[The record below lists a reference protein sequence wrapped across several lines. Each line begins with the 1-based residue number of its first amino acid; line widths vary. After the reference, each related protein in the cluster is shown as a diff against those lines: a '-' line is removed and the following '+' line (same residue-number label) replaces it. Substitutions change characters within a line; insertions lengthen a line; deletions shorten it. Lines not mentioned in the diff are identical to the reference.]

1 MKQPKLICRN
11 RIRDPRF
18 PVSAFPGAVELPNGE
33 VVMLF
38 VGGSGFESSDA
49 ELVQARSR
57 DGGES
62 WGFEGKIL
70 DPIRAGYTMPFTFSA
85 KPTLLP
91 DGEVIAAG
99 YGFLRDR
106 PEMGLSD
113 YAEKFQRF
121 PTVEN
126 ALLRSRDGGRSWSL
140 PEKIRHDR
148 DGLELSGPALACR
161 DGKLRFFASPFL
173 LNAPR
178 QEGLAFESGDG
189 GGSWEAVGTFFA
201 SPEIAPWEVRG
212 AELASGRLLLVFWA
226 YDLKHQKHL
235 NNHIVWSDDGGR
247 TWSRPVDTGLRGQ
260 ASNLLIAE
268 DRVAVLQAR
277 REGDATG
284 LYLTELEDWSEAGVT
299 PGETIRLWDAAGKSN
314 SGSRIE
320 EEFAS
325 LKFGQPSILPLR
337 DGTFLLIF
345 WQCTGSEYHIECRK
359 FRFV

>member
-1 MKQPKLICRN
+1 MKKPEIIRRN
-11 RIRDPRF
+11 RLRAPGTE
-18 PVSAFPGAVELPNGE
+18 VSAFPGAVELPDGE
-33 VVMLF
+33 VLMLF
-38 VGGSGFESSDA
+38 VCGSGFESSDA

-62 WGFEGKIL
+62 WDFEGRIL
-70 DPIRAGYTMPFTFSA
+70 DPVKAGYTMPFTFCA

-113 YAEKFQRF
+113 YAEKFKRF

-126 ALLRSRDGGRSWSL
+126 CLLRSRDGGRRWGP
-140 PEKIRHDR
+140 PEKIRHSR

-161 DGKLRFFASPFL
+161 DGKLRFFAAPFL

-178 QEGLAFESGDG
+178 QEGLTFESSDG
-189 GGSWEAVGTFFA
+189 GATWSESGTFFS

-212 AELASGRLLLVFWA
+212 AELGSGRILLVFWA
-226 YDLKHQKHL
+226 YDLKRRKHL
-235 NNHIVWSDDGGR
+235 NNHIVWSDDGGK
-247 TWSRPVDTGLRGQ
+247 TWSPPVDTGLRGQ
-260 ASNLLIAE
+260 AANLLVT
-268 DRVAVLQAR
+268 DRSVAILQAR
-277 REGDATG
+277 REANAPGI
-284 LYLTELEDWSEAGVT
+284 YLTELESWSEAGVKT
-299 PGETIRLWDAAGKSN
+299 GEDLLLWDAAGKSN

-325 LKFGQPSILPLR
+325 LKFGQPSILHLR
-337 DGTFLLIF
+337 DGSCLLLF
-345 WQCTGSEYHIECRK
+345 WQCDGDGYHIECRK
-359 FRFV
+359 FRLG